1 MVDLGGRARGKRT
14 TMADVAAH
22 VGVSRQL
29 VSLVLGGRPG
39 PNPNT
44 REQILRAAEDLDYHA
59 DTAARLLRRQRSRQL
74 GVLFTM
80 QHALDAHIVEGI
92 YAAAARWDYG
102 VVLSAMLPARSVR
115 AAIDDLLGLRCEA
128 LVLIGLAAEAP
139 AHLAK
144 VAEQLPVVEIGQR
157 TGAAGTDSVR
167 TDDADGARLAVDHLA
182 GLGHRDIAHV
192 DGGEL
197 PGAPERRR
205 GYRAAMRAHGLD
217 DRAEVLRGDYT
228 EESGAR
234 AARSLLDRDRAPT
247 AVLAGN
253 DSCALGLLETFAR
266 AGMRAPRDVSVI
278 GYDDSRTA
286 ALSFLEL
293 TSVRQDAEQYAELAV
308 RCATER
314 LDDGRTEREDIVLAP
329 ELVERGSTGPPRG

>member
-1 MVDLGGRARGKRT
+1 MAEPGGGARGKRT

-59 DTAARLLRRQRSRQL
+59 DTAAQLLRRQRSRQL

-80 QHALDAHIVEGI
+80 DHALDAHIVEGV
-92 YAAAARWDYG
+92 YAAAARRDYG

-144 VAEQLPVVEIGQR
+144 IAEQLPVVEIGQQ

-167 TDDADGARLAVDHLA
+167 TDDVAGARLTVDHLA

-197 PGAPERRR
+197 PGAPERRQ
-205 GYRAAMRAHGLD
+205 GYREAMRAHDLIE
-217 DRAEVLRGDYT
+217 RAEVLGGDYT

-234 AARSLLDRDRAPT
+234 AARSLLARDQLPT
-247 AVLAGN
+247 AVLAAN
-253 DSCALGLLETFAR
+253 DSCALGLLETLVR
-266 AGMRAPRDVSVI
+266 AGVRAPEDISVI
-278 GYDDSRTA
+278 GYDDSSTA
-286 ALSFLEL
+286 ALSFMDL
-293 TSVRQDAEQYAELAV
+293 TSVRQDAEQYADLAV

-314 LDDGRTEREDIVLAP
+314 LDDGRTAREDIVLAP
-329 ELVERGSTGPPRG
+329 ALIERGSTGPPRE